1 VYAVKGSKMMYSNKL
16 VASLKA
22 NGKIL
27 REFKDT
33 VYIPFGSEY
42 SFLLKNLHTQRAV
55 VNIFIDGDNIV
66 EGGLVIDAGR
76 EVNLERYIKNGN
88 LTEGNRFKFIER
100 TAAIEDGPRG
110 IKLEDG
116 LIRIEFQ
123 YEMPRL
129 VNQLFRGFPQND
141 IWGSVG
147 GSMNTSAYPGV
158 TDKFSAGNPSTWIQA
173 SGASYSTNVN
183 GAMRGVDFSKNGE
196 VTAQAASAAV
206 DKYCADNGIIN
217 KSEVHD
223 GSATMDW
230 CQNDVGITVPGSKST
245 QKFQHV
251 TMGAMDPEKHSM
263 VLKLLGETADNKPV
277 LQPVTVERKLECVTC
292 GKKNKAHAKFCTE
305 CGTALEIFA

>member
-1 VYAVKGSKMMYSNKL
+1 VYAVKGRKMMYSNKL

-66 EGGLVIDAGR
+66 EGGLVVDAGR

-123 YEMPRL
+123 FEKPPVAIHNSYG
-129 VNQLFRGFPQND
+129 NFRYTGA
-141 IWGSVG
+141 G
-147 GSMNTSAYPGV
+147 GSMSSSEYRGI
-158 TDKFSAGNPSTWIQA
+158 TDKFTLQA
-173 SGASYSTNVN
+173 SGSISQMNVN
-183 GAMRGVDFSKNGE
+183 GALRGVDYSQGE
-196 VTAQAASAAV
+196 SVKATAASA
-206 DKYCADNGIIN
+206 IN
-217 KSEVHD
+217 KVSPNEMELHD
-223 GSATMDW
+223 GAATCDW
-230 CQNDVGITVPGSKST
+230 NDVGITVPGSKST

-251 TMGAMDPEKHSM
+251 TMGVMEAEKHTM
-263 VLKLLGETADNKPV
+263 VIKLLGETADNKPV

>member
-1 VYAVKGSKMMYSNKL
+1 MMYSNKL

-42 SFLLKNLHTQRAV
+42 QFLIKNLHTQRAV
-55 VNIFIDGDNIV
+55 VNIYIDGENVV

-88 LTEGNRFKFIER
+88 LSEGNRFKFIER

-123 YEMPRL
+123 YEQPRP
-129 VNQLFRGFPQND
+129 VFNISDQYWKQYP
-141 IWGSVG
+141 
-147 GSMNTSAYPGV
+147 PGV
-158 TDKFSAGNPSTWIQA
+158 RSMSSEFNGVVDKYSTIGSNSWIQA
-173 SGASYSTNVN
+173 SSASYSTNVG
-183 GAMRGVDFSKNGE
+183 GAMRGVDFSSNGMA
-196 VTAQAASAAV
+196 TAQAAGAAI
-206 DKYCADNGIIN
+206 DNYCADNGIKN
-217 KSEVHD
+217 TSELHD

-230 CQNDVGITVPGSKST
+230 CDVGITVPGSKST
-245 QKFQHV
+245 QKFQTV
-251 TMGAMDPEKHSM
+251 TMGAMEAEKHTM
-263 VLKLLGETADNKPV
+263 VIKLLGETPDNKPV
-277 LQPVTVERKLECVTC
+277 LQPVTVERKPECVTC
-292 GKKNKAHAKFCTE
+292 GKKNKAHSKFCTE

>member
-1 VYAVKGSKMMYSNKL
+1 MMYESKL

-42 SFLLKNLHTQRAV
+42 QFLLKNLHTQRAV
-55 VNIFIDGDNIV
+55 VNIFVDGTNVV
-66 EGGLVIDAGR
+66 EGGLVINAGQ

-123 YEMPRL
+123 YEQPRPVINL
-129 VNQLFRGFPQND
+129 NN
-141 IWGSVG
+141 IVG
-147 GSMNTSAYPGV
+147 GLQYPPGVRGMTSEYPGV
-158 TDKFSAGNPSTWIQA
+158 TDKYSKSINHSWIQA
-173 SGASYSTNVN
+173 SGATYSTNVN
-183 GAMRGVDFSKNGE
+183 GAMRGVDFSSNGAA
-196 VTAQAASAAV
+196 TAQAASTQV
-206 DKYCADNGIIN
+206 DKYCADNGIVN
-217 KSEVHD
+217 KMEMHD
-223 GSATMDW
+223 GAATMDW
-230 CQNDVGITVPGSKST
+230 MDAEVTRSVNDVGITVPGSKST

-251 TMGAMDPEKHSM
+251 TMGIMETEKHSM
-263 VLKLLGETADNKPV
+263 VIKLLGETPDNKPV
-277 LQPVTVERKLECVTC
+277 LQPVTVERKPECVTC

>member
-1 VYAVKGSKMMYSNKL
+1 MYAVEGRKMMYSNKL

-66 EGGLVIDAGR
+66 EGGLVINAGQ

-100 TAAIEDGPRG
+100 TAVIEDGPRG
-110 IKLEDG
+110 VKLEDG

-123 YEMPRL
+123 YEQRRPVIN
-129 VNQLFRGFPQND
+129 VNNVVGNSFPYYPPGVRGLSSEF
-141 IWGSVG
+141 
-147 GSMNTSAYPGV
+147 PGV
-158 TDKFSAGNPSTWIQA
+158 TDKYSSWISA
-173 SGASYSTNVN
+173 SGSASQMNIN
-183 GAMRGVDFSKNGE
+183 GALRGVDYSKGE
-196 VTAQAASAAV
+196 SVKATAAAAI
-206 DKYCADNGIIN
+206 DKVAPQSCELHAGM
-217 KSEVHD
+217 
-223 GSATMDW
+223 ATMDW
-230 CQNDVGITVPGSKST
+230 NDVGITVPGSRSD
-245 QKFQHV
+245 QKFTEV
-251 TMGAMDPEKHSM
+251 TMGAMETEKHSM
-263 VLKLLGETADNKPV
+263 VIKLLGETPDNKPV
-277 LQPVTVERKLECVTC
+277 LKPVTVERKPECVTC
-292 GKKNKAHAKFCTE
+292 GKKNKATAKFCTE

>member
-1 VYAVKGSKMMYSNKL
+1 MYSNKL

-66 EGGLVIDAGR
+66 EGGLVINAGQ

-123 YEMPRL
+123 YEQPRPVINL
-129 VNQLFRGFPQND
+129 NN
-141 IWGSVG
+141 IVG
-147 GSMNTSAYPGV
+147 GLQYPPGVRGMTSEYPGV
-158 TDKFSAGNPSTWIQA
+158 ADKYSKSINNSWGT
-173 SGASYSTNVN
+173 SYSANVN
-183 GAMRGVDFSKNGE
+183 GAMRGVDFSSNGAA
-196 VTAQAASAAV
+196 TAQAASAQV
-206 DKYCADNGIIN
+206 DKYCADNGIVN
-217 KSEVHD
+217 KMEMHD
-223 GSATMDW
+223 GAATMDW
-230 CQNDVGITVPGSKST
+230 MDAEVTRSVNDVGITVPGSKST

-251 TMGAMDPEKHSM
+251 TMGIMESEKHSM
-263 VLKLLGETADNKPV
+263 VIKLLGETPNNKPV
-277 LQPVTVERKLECVTC
+277 LTPVTVERKPECVTC